1 MLDLW
6 RLRFR
11 HQEFRRVGRER
22 FEEPADLGPDDGQGC
37 RAVLLALPQIEHQAA
52 TCLQVDNHGADVAG
66 LTPVDLVELS
76 QRGEASSL
84 MGSNELSRTMAYIL
98 VLLIFGVFLGVAG

>member
-1 MLDLW
+1 MG
-6 RLRFR
+6 
-11 HQEFRRVGRER
+11 HER
-22 FEEPADLGPDDGQGC
+22 FEEPADLGPDDGQRC
-37 RAVLLALPQIEHQAA
+37 RAVLLALPQIEH
-52 TCLQVDNHGADVAG
+52 DNHGADVAG

>member
-1 MLDLW
+1 MG
-6 RLRFR
+6 
-11 HQEFRRVGRER
+11 HER
-22 FEEPADLGPDDGQGC
+22 FEEPADLGPDDGQRC

-66 LTPVDLVELS
+66 LIPVDLVELF
-76 QRGEASSL
+76 QRG
-84 MGSNELSRTMAYIL
+84 GSVQLDGVERVESPMAYIL